1 MEKNRDSGK
10 KYIITVGV
18 ITSFITTFMG
28 SGLNLSIP
36 AMEEEFGVS
45 TQSVGWVV
53 TVYMITCAALAV
65 PFGRLADKLQRR
77 KILLAGLFL
86 FTAGSALAVI
96 SREMW
101 VLLAFRFGQAVGAA
115 MIFSTNVAMMTAAAE
130 ENRRGRIAGYAAS
143 ANYVGLAAGPVI
155 GGMLSYNFGWRAIF
169 LVTAVVSSGAL
180 ILGSIKIP
188 EQKVGNVRTTPVKEL
203 VKNRVYV
210 CANIAAMI
218 NYGANYI
225 ISYIMSIYLQT
236 VGGMT
241 SQNAGFVLITGTVV
255 MAVLAP
261 VSGRLSDKIC
271 SQKLSAA
278 GMAVCGVSL
287 GFLAWLNADAPLM
300 RIMLILALSGLG
312 FSLFSS
318 PNTNAVLSCVKR
330 EDYGLA
336 SSVLATMRS
345 LGNTLSMAVVTVVTG
360 IYMNG
365 GSLKSADPQVILNV
379 MHTAYFVFTIL
390 CILGIFVAMRRKI

>member
-53 TVYMITCAALAV
+53 TIYMITCAALAV

-77 KILLAGLFL
+77 KILLTGLLL
-86 FTAGSALAVI
+86 FTAGSGLAVI

-101 VLLAFRFGQAVGAA
+101 VLLVFRFVQATGAA

-130 ENRRGRIAGYAAS
+130 ENQRGRIAGYAAS

-169 LVTAVVSSGAL
+169 IVTAIVSSGAL
-180 ILGSIKIP
+180 ILGALKIP
-188 EQKVGNVRTTPVKEL
+188 EQESGSMQTIPVKKL
-203 VKNRVYV
+203 VKNRAYV

-225 ISYIMSIYLQT
+225 ISYILSIYLQS
-236 VGGMT
+236 VRGMT
-241 SQNAGFVLITGTVV
+241 SQSAGFVMITGTVV
-255 MAVLAP
+255 MAALAP
-261 VSGRLSDKIC
+261 VSGRLSDKVC
-271 SQKLSAA
+271 PQKLSAA
-278 GMAVCGVSL
+278 GMAVCGISL
-287 GFLAWLNADAPLM
+287 GLLACLNADSRLI
-300 RIMLILALSGLG
+300 RIMIILALSGLG
-312 FSLFSS
+312 FSMFSS
-318 PNTNAVLSCVKR
+318 PNTNAVMSSVKR

-345 LGNTLSMAVVTVVTG
+345 LGNTLSMAVVTAVTG
-360 IYMNG
+360 IYMGDGN
-365 GSLKSADPQVILNV
+365 LKSAEPQVIMNT